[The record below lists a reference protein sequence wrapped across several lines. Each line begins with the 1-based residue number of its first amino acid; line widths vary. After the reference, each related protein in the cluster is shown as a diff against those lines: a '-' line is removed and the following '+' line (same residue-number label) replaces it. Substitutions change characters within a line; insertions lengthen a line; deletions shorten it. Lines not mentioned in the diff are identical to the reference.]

1 MSDTLDPVGPAPEV
15 RSERLI
21 VLLLAICAA
30 PLFWLGQM
38 MLGYGVTAYICYP
51 GDHPQSLTANGP
63 LLAALI
69 VFDVVALAACV
80 TGAWL
85 SLAAWRRSRN
95 LSEGRNRFLA
105 IWGMMSSLWFF
116 VAILFNTIASVW
128 VTPCLV

>member
-15 RSERLI
+15 RSERFI

-38 MLGYGVTAYICYP
+38 ILGYGATAYICYP
-51 GDHPQSLTANGP
+51 GDHPQSLTATGP

-69 VFDVVALAACV
+69 LFDVVALAACAI
-80 TGAWL
+80 GAWL

-95 LSEGRNRFLA
+95 LSGGRNRFLA